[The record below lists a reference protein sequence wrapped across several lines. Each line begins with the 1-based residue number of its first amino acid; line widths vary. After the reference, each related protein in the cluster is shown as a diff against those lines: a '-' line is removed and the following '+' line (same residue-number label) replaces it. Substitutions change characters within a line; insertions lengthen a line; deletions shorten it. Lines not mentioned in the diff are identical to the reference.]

1 MMKRGRGGREG
12 RWNDRHKS
20 SCDRRE
26 REQMYCLI
34 VKPLNKHVRY
44 LLFRGI
50 PCSEVSSTLMYKY
63 AAKLSFLY

>member
-1 MMKRGRGGREG
+1 MTSAVSGKVADVGKMEESQTPSGHSVMMKRGRGGREG

-34 VKPLNKHVRY
+34 VKQ
-44 LLFRGI
+44 
-50 PCSEVSSTLMYKY
+50 SE
-63 AAKLSFLY
+63 